1 MGHMILHYL
10 HNILNILRVNN
21 ECFQKEN
28 VTTGHLCVCV
38 CVLIVV

>member
-1 MGHMILHYL
+1 MGDMIFPYL
-10 HNILNILRVNN
+10 HNILNIIRMNN

-38 CVLIVV
+38 LIVV